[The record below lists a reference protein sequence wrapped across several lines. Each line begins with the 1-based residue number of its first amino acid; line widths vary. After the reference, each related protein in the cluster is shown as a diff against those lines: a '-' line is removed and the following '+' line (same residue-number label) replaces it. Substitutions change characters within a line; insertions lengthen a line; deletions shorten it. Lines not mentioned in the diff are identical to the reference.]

1 MSDAAY
7 AGIIDGTWWL
17 PVLHGHDGV
26 RLLTC
31 WEPPGVPASGQR
43 WASRE
48 QPPRPESL
56 TERAVST
63 VPPLIPGDR
72 ASVIRTIALCS
83 VLRPA

>member
-1 MSDAAY
+1 
-7 AGIIDGTWWL
+7 
-17 PVLHGHDGV
+17 VLHGHDRGAAAH
-26 RLLTC
+26 LLGT
-31 WEPPGVPASGQR
+31 PGVPASGQR

-63 VPPLIPGDR
+63 VPPLIPGER
-72 ASVIRTIALCS
+72 TSAIRTIALCG

>member
-31 WEPPGVPASGQR
+31 WEPPGVPVSGQR

-48 QPPRPESL
+48 QPPRPESRGAGG
-56 TERAVST
+56 EHRAAAD
-63 VPPLIPGDR
+63 PRRPGLSD
-72 ASVIRTIALCS
+72 
-83 VLRPA
+83 